1 MKLSEAKVDSLA
13 EQLAE
18 MLQGRVDLELHV
30 NASRLRVLI
39 RQALLEELLVEDR
52 LEEEVRQILQQY
64 DQEIRRGRLSYNTL
78 FNRIKSQLVRERGLV
93 L

>member
-13 EQLAE
+13 EQIAE
-18 MLQGRVDLELHV
+18 MLQDRVDLELHV
-30 NASRLRVLI
+30 NPSRLRVLI

-52 LEEEVRQILQQY
+52 LEEEVRKILQQY

-78 FNRIKSQLVRERGLV
+78 FSRIKSQLVRERGLV